1 MEKEIFSPM
10 AIDALGEMMNISL
23 GSSATAVS
31 NMLDHRVDITT
42 PTVSVVE
49 VKSFSLGN
57 LEPAIGVEIKYVE
70 GLEGSNIMLLKRS
83 DIKVIVDILMGMET
97 PDEEFEL
104 NELTISC
111 VCEVMNQMM
120 GSAATAMSDFL
131 GFRVD
136 ISTPHSFEL
145 DDLEQFKQE
154 HMPAG
159 ADQVVV
165 VRFFLKIEDALESE
179 FMNVMSVD
187 LAKELLKSLGL
198 EDEVSVEGSA
208 PAAAPEP
215 APAAAESNRQM
226 SQEEIE
232 AMLHGG
238 AAAEPAPAPAP
249 APEPSGGGDKKMSQ
263 EDIERMLSGMGGGDA
278 APAPA
283 PAPEPSGG
291 DKKMSQEDI
300 ERMLSG
306 MGGGDAAPAPAPAPA
321 PTPAPAPAQTAP
333 PAPAPSPAPAPAPAP
348 QQAPAAQMPPQGM
361 PAAQMG
367 QPGQMPPYPYPPMP
381 GPDGQM
387 QCGYMG
393 YPPMY
398 YPPYPYP
405 YPPQQ
410 PEPPA
415 KKAPEPKVIATKPA
429 RMEEMDPVERLG
441 KEQARNLDLIMEV
454 PLPVTVEIGRARR
467 KVQDILEFA
476 KGSLVVLDKL
486 AGDQVDLFVNGKCIA
501 RGEVV
506 VIEDNFGVRITE
518 IVQTPGIEM
527 LAGK

>member
-278 APAPA
+278 APAPT
-283 PAPEPSGG
+283 
-291 DKKMSQEDI
+291 
-300 ERMLSG
+300 
-306 MGGGDAAPAPAPAPA
+306 
-321 PTPAPAPAQTAP
+321 PTPAPAQTAP
-333 PAPAPSPAPAPAPAP
+333 PAPVPSPAPAPAPAPAP

-387 QCGYMG
+387 QGGYMG

-441 KEQARNLDLIMEV
+441 KEQAQNLDLIMEV
-454 PLPVTVEIGRARR
+454 PLQVTVEIGRARR